1 MNNDYDWP
9 LEFRKIHDAGTAR
22 YLSGERD
29 PDAMFTRT
37 EKAFLSS
44 IGCSPQEMYDF
55 VDDLQRYGEPAFET
69 ALLMT
74 AVRREYFLFVQK
86 GKWTGRVI
94 SMDDLPAKTAQVD
107 GIAWLPRLIEKAKSK
122 LRGEMPPDLMYG
134 CGGDR
139 PFLRDMKTELSDFLR
154 VVWMSNGDDRQ
165 VIDFV
170 KRNAGLL
177 H

>member
-1 MNNDYDWP
+1 MNEYDWP
-9 LEFRKIHDAGTAR
+9 IEFRKAHAAGTER
-22 YLSGERD
+22 YLKGERN
-29 PDAMFTRT
+29 PEPIFTPA
-37 EKAFLSS
+37 EKKFLLS
-44 IGCSPQEMYDF
+44 IGCTPQEMYDF

-86 GKWTGRVI
+86 GKWSGKTI
-94 SMDDLPAKTAQVD
+94 SMDDLPSKKAEVE
-107 GIAWLPRLIEKAKSK
+107 GIAWLPRLIEKAKAK
-122 LRGEMPPDLMYG
+122 LRGEMPADLMYG

-139 PFLRDMKTELSDFLR
+139 PFLREMKTELSDFLR
-154 VVWMSNGDDRQ
+154 MVWLSNGDDRR

-177 H
+177 T